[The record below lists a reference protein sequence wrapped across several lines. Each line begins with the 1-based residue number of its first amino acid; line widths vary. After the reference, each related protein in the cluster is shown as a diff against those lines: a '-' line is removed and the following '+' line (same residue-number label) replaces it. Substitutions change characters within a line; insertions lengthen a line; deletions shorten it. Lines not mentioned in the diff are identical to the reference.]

1 MNTIVLILLALCGI
15 IVASCIISHY
25 MTVKEIKRNKQAN
38 LHITVD
44 KGWERRFKNKKN

>member
-1 MNTIVLILLALCGI
+1 MNTAVLMFLALCGI
-15 IVASCIISHY
+15 LAGSCLISYY
-25 MTVKEIKRNKQAN
+25 MTIKEIKRNKQAN